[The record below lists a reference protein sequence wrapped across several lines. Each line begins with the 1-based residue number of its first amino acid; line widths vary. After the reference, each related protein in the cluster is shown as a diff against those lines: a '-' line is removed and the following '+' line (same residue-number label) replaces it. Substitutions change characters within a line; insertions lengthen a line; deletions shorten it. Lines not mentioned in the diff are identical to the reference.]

1 MRGIRHTLWQAI
13 RVPQKVISRNISITS
28 RGEPIPAEDLFKYTN
43 GRFLV
48 NEQHEK
54 SKRYAKFDVDAL
66 SKLVSSIPAVSSP
79 ISKIDKKEG
88 GFNKALLMTAE
99 NGKQVIAKIPCPN
112 MIPPEYATA
121 SEVAVLEFVTHIHS
135 GLRSPCMELRF
146 LEPFWGNM
154 GEKDRFKLI
163 QNLVHLERQLA
174 AIAFPGYGNLYF
186 RHWTPRNVPNSDPVF
201 DVDDSYYIGPAC
213 SPLWSKSS
221 SSAQEG
227 AEEEEEEEA
236 NPRGPW
242 RDLSDLGLAL
252 ARRGIWNVKH
262 SRSLVNPG
270 PHYGSPAQHIRI
282 LRMAMTAIPIL
293 AASPL
298 LQRHSKPVLWH
309 TDSHLG
315 NIFVSKEDPTTI
327 VSIIDWQFTTIM
339 PRFTQVRWPIF
350 LNPPKHYHTG
360 MLKPELPS
368 NFDAMTPDEKDV
380 AIAERDQA
388 IIAKCY
394 EAALVRSD
402 LGSYLA
408 LTRIEEPVHE
418 LFTSCEHTYKH
429 GIIPLR
435 DTLIKISK
443 NWHRMGLSEKN
454 CPYTFTP
461 EELARHERE
470 LAEYKEWHRLRRN
483 MQQALHAND
492 EGWVPPR
499 VDFEQAQAKHK
510 ELFETYLRNMPPGTS
525 EEAARKSWFYVDR
538 E

>member
-1 MRGIRHTLWQAI
+1 ME
-13 RVPQKVISRNISITS
+13 N
-28 RGEPIPAEDLFKYTN
+28 
-43 GRFLV
+43 
-48 NEQHEK
+48 
-54 SKRYAKFDVDAL
+54 
-66 SKLVSSIPAVSSP
+66 SP
-79 ISKIDKKEG
+79 
-88 GFNKALLMTAE
+88 
-99 NGKQVIAKIPCPN
+99 GKQLNKV
-112 MIPPEYATA
+112 
-121 SEVAVLEFVTHIHS
+121 
-135 GLRSPCMELRF
+135 
-146 LEPFWGNM
+146 WGDM
-154 GEKDRFKLI
+154 REKDRFKLI

-186 RHWTPRNVPNSDPVF
+186 RHWTPRNVPNSDPVI
-201 DVDDSYYIGPAC
+201 DVNDSYYIGPAC

-227 AEEEEEEEA
+227 PEEEEDA
-236 NPRGPW
+236 NPRGPCEITIFNDHK
-242 RDLSDLGLAL
+242 RIILTLLFFPPGRGLSDLGLAL

-270 PHYGSPAQHIRI
+270 PHYGSPEQHIRI
-282 LRMAMTAIPIL
+282 LKMAMKAIPIL
-293 AASPL
+293 AFSPL

-327 VSIIDWQFTTIM
+327 VGIIDWQFTTIM

-350 LNPPKHYHTG
+350 LNPPKDYHIG
-360 MLKPELPS
+360 MFKPELPS
-368 NFDAMTPDEKDV
+368 NFEAMTPDEKDV

-388 IIAKCY
+388 TIAKCY

-408 LTRIEEPVHE
+408 LTRIEEPVRQ

-454 CPYTFTP
+454 CPYRFTP
-461 EELARHERE
+461 DELARHEQE
-470 LAEYKEWHRLRRN
+470 LAEYKEWHRLRRHT
-483 MQQALHAND
+483 QQILHAND
-492 EGWVPPR
+492 EGWVPPQ
-499 VDFEQAQAKHK
+499 VDFEQVQAKHK
-510 ELFETYLRNMPPGTS
+510 ELFETYLRNKAPGTS
-525 EEAARKSWFYVDR
+525 EEAARKLWFYVDR